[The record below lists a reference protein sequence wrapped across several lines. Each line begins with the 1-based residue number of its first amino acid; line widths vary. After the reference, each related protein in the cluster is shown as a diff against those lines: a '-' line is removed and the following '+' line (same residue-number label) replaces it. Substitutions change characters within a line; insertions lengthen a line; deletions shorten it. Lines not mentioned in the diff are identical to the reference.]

1 MENAMQMIRKL
12 IKKNKRLYYIFIF
25 IKGFFDTKFVYKIT
39 DVSRDEV
46 FNILK
51 FGSNKRR
58 KIVYLINLN
67 DLSGL
72 FAHIIWIIKF
82 LSIADEKGFYPIIF
96 IGKNNVYFD
105 KTHSKNTGIN
115 NVIEYFFK
123 LNYGDFCSDLN
134 SIDYINVVEA
144 SLGQISVFDSKY
156 EGYYGV
162 YDTFKSENFITDMAS
177 IFNKYLDFNEETF
190 RNVRFDSLKLNI
202 HSKYLAVH
210 FRGTDFNYKLKGHP
224 KVVDLE
230 SYFSEIDEVMASL
243 NYSELFLA
251 TDDERILIDFKR
263 KYGNKLVCFEDTS
276 RSSTDTG
283 VQYLN
288 DESGFLKGYEAVRD
302 LLLLANADSI
312 VCGLSSLPTV
322 ARIYK
327 RSKGEDFVKT
337 ILMDKGINNTG
348 KSLGFYDSN
357 FKGLKNKNRY

>member
-1 MENAMQMIRKL
+1 MEIIRKV
-12 IKKNKRLYYIFIF
+12 IKKNKKFYYIFIF
-25 IKGFFDTKFVYKIT
+25 IKGFFDPKFVNKIT
-39 DVSRDEV
+39 DISRGEI

-51 FGSNKRR
+51 FGSNKSH

-72 FAHIIWIIKF
+72 FAHIIWILKF
-82 LSIADEKGFYPIIF
+82 LYIADTKGFYPIIF
-96 IGKNNVYFD
+96 IGKNNVYYD
-105 KTHSKNTGIN
+105 EKYSNKTGIN

-123 LNYGDFCSDLN
+123 LNYGDFCSDLIT
-134 SIDYINVVEA
+134 IDYINVVEA

-156 EGYYGV
+156 DGYHGV
-162 YDTFKSENFITDMAS
+162 YDTFNSENFITDMAS
-177 IFNKYLDFNEETF
+177 IFYKYLDFNEEIF

-202 HSKYLAVH
+202 QSNYLAVH

-224 KVVDLE
+224 KVVELE
-230 SYFSEIDEVMASL
+230 SYFNEIDGVMASL
-243 NYSELFLA
+243 NYQELFLA
-251 TDDERILIDFKR
+251 TDDERILLDFKI
-263 KYGNKLVCFEDTS
+263 KYGNKLVVFEDTF
-276 RSSTDTG
+276 RSSSDTG

-288 DESGFLKGYEAVRD
+288 DESGFLRGYEAVRD

-337 ILMDKGINNTG
+337 IIMDKGINNTG

-357 FKGLKNKNRY
+357 FKSLENKKRS